1 MRTRDKPSA
10 ESIYFRAPRAEMLPF
25 VPTSVD
31 RVLEVGCAEGAF
43 GAELKLRFGAEV
55 WGIEV
60 NPDAAQRAAAVIDR
74 VLTGDV
80 DEQAMTLPDSHFDA
94 IVCNDV
100 LEHLV
105 DPTTALTLLRGKL
118 RPGGVVIASIPNIR
132 YFPALGEILL
142 RRDFPAE
149 DAGVFDRTHVRFF
162 TRKSIVRMFTD
173 AGYDVRRMKGINT
186 RVKPAGLI
194 AAVVSLGYFADGF
207 HQQYACVAAVA
218 A

>member
-1 MRTRDKPSA
+1 MRTQEMPSE

-43 GAELKLRFGAEV
+43 GAALKHRFGAEV

-60 NPDAAQRAAAVIDR
+60 NPLAAEHAVEAIDH
-74 VLTGDV
+74 VLVGDV
-80 DEQAMTLPDSHFDA
+80 DEQAMTLPDNHFDA

-105 DPTTALTLLRGKL
+105 DPLATLTLLRGKL
-118 RPGGVVIASIPNIR
+118 APGGVVIASIPNIR
-132 YFPALGEILL
+132 YFPALREILL

-149 DAGVFDRTHVRFF
+149 DAGIFDRTHLRFF
-162 TRKSIVRMFTD
+162 TRKSIARMFAD
-173 AGYDVRRMKGINT
+173 AGYDMRRMKGINT
-186 RVKPAGLI
+186 RVKPVGLI
-194 AAVVSLGYFADGF
+194 ATVISFGYFADGF
-207 HQQYACVAAVA
+207 HQQYACVAAIA
-218 A
+218 

>member
-1 MRTRDKPSA
+1 MRIREKSSA

-25 VPTSVD
+25 VPTSAD

-43 GAELKLRFGAEV
+43 GAALKQRAGAEV
-55 WGIEV
+55 WGIEM
-60 NPDAAQRAAAVIDR
+60 NELAAEQAAAVLDE

-80 DEQAMTLPDSHFDA
+80 DEQAMTLPDNHFDV

-105 DPTTALTLLRGKL
+105 NPLDTLTLLRRKL
-118 RPGGVVIASIPNIR
+118 RAGGVVVASIPNIR
-132 YFPALGEILL
+132 YFPALREILL

-149 DAGVFDRTHVRFF
+149 DAGVFDRTHLRFF

-173 AGYDVRRMKGINT
+173 AGYDMQRMKGINT
-186 RVKPAGLI
+186 RVKPVGLI
-194 AAVVSLGYFADGF
+194 ASAVSLGYFADGF
-207 HQQYACVAAVA
+207 HQQYACVAAA
-218 A
+218 TG